1 MAFTSDACAATSCAT
16 VPRTARLSATF
27 AECGLN
33 RFLVPLLPQLQN
45 FLCEWCPGRRRARTI
60 SQNVANT
67 VMFMKQLIQ
76 RTDSSSSCSCLR
88 WLPFATALCDRDRL
102 ARLRMRKDR
111 GQHRAA
117 NATPVED
124 EMNWAV
130 PQPRPGHTANVSHNL
145 LETTNFI
152 WHPNLKSRSF
162 HIVSK
167 FLRITKARVTL
178 ISLCSFLL

>member
-1 MAFTSDACAATSCAT
+1 M
-16 VPRTARLSATF
+16 PRSSRTGVITRATF
-27 AECGLN
+27 FEVPASRGTVHSPEALVSLAIVYICFDHTCL
-33 RFLVPLLPQLQN
+33 RFLHSVPPI
-45 FLCEWCPGRRRARTI
+45 WRRRSWFM
-60 SQNVANT
+60 SQVA
-67 VMFMKQLIQ
+67 
-76 RTDSSSSCSCLR
+76 
-88 WLPFATALCDRDRL
+88 ALCGQDRL
-102 ARLRMRKDR
+102 ARLRMRKGR

-130 PQPRPGHTANVSHNL
+130 PQPRAGHTANVSHNL

-178 ISLCSFLL
+178 ISLCSF